1 MTFASETIERAI
13 EALTLLPTI
22 GRKTAQRLVFFL
34 LREPKETVETIANA
48 LLALTEKVQLC
59 STCYNFTDT
68 DPCAICASPR
78 RNRSVICVVE
88 SPGDVVVIESTHE
101 FSGLYHVLHGTLNPL
116 EGIGPEDLK
125 IKELLARLDEN
136 VQEVILALNPTVEGE
151 VTAQYLSRLIKPLN
165 ITVTRIAR
173 GVPIGSE
180 LEYADEE
187 TIARALQGRVPL

>member
-34 LREPKETVETIANA
+34 LREPKETVETIASA

-88 SPGDVVVIESTHE
+88 SPSDVVVIESTHE

-136 VQEVILALNPTVEGE
+136 VKEVILALNPTVEGE

>member
-1 MTFASETIERAI
+1 MSFASETIERAI

-34 LREPKETVETIANA
+34 LRQPKETVETIASA

-59 STCYNFTDT
+59 SICCNFTDT
-68 DPCAICASPR
+68 DPCKICTSPR
-78 RNRSVICVVE
+78 RQRSIICVVE
-88 SPGDVVVIESTHE
+88 SPSDVGIIENTRE
-101 FSGLYHVLHGTLNPL
+101 FQGLYHVLHGTLNPL

-125 IKELLARLDEN
+125 IKELLTRLNDE
-136 VQEVILALNPTVEGE
+136 VEEVILALNPTVEGE

-180 LEYADEE
+180 LEYTDEE
-187 TIARALQGRVPL
+187 TIARALQGRIPL

>member
-34 LREPKETVETIANA
+34 LREPKETVETIASA

-88 SPGDVVVIESTHE
+88 SPSDVVVIESTHE

-116 EGIGPEDLK
+116 EGVGPEDLK

-136 VQEVILALNPTVEGE
+136 VKEVILALNPTVEGE